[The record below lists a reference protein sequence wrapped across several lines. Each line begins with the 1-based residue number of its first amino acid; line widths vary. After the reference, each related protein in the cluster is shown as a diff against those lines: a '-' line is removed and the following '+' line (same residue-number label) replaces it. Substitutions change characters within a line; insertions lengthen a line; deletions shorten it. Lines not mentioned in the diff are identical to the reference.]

1 VFYRKEI
8 KTNINRYEALIK
20 SSVIYG
26 DPGRSC
32 SRECMRYIIMNSVLT
47 EEETL
52 DEFLYLFFF
61 FLSILVDYDE
71 QNDDDHSRQLK
82 KEP

>member
-1 VFYRKEI
+1 
-8 KTNINRYEALIK
+8 
-20 SSVIYG
+20 
-26 DPGRSC
+26 
-32 SRECMRYIIMNSVLT
+32 MNSVLT